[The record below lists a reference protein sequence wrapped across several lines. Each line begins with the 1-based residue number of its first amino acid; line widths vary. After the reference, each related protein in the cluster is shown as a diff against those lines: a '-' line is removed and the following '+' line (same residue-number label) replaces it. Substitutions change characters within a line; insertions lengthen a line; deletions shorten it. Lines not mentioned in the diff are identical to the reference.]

1 MATIVL
7 TCPAAHKL
15 TSFYLAAEFPAAVS
29 LFAAAPQRL
38 SARGNAIIAAMPV
51 AERIW
56 LQQLR
61 RKLPAAS
68 SRGAARVRLG
78 MGDDAALID
87 PGAGFDVAVTT
98 DLFLEDVHFLRAHDT
113 ALSCGHRIAT
123 RAFSDLAAMG
133 AEPVCLF
140 LSCGFPAG
148 LPTAWTRALYRGLQQ
163 ACDAAGAGIAGGD
176 VASSPH
182 GILVD
187 VIGLGRVRRKRAL
200 LRSGARPGDRLFV
213 SGIPGMGSRGREL
226 VHGGLR
232 PRTREDRM
240 AVARHRQPRARW
252 ELGMALSRLGLAS
265 AAIDISDG
273 VSTDL
278 DHLCEE
284 SGVGAV
290 IDAARMPL
298 LSLPDGLQRAL
309 EGGEDYELLFTVPPR
324 KAARL
329 RRLNV
334 PGVVC
339 TEIGEIV
346 ARPGMW
352 LRSPNGKKQ
361 RLRPRGWEHF
371 RKSQSVR

>member
-1 MATIVL
+1 
-7 TCPAAHKL
+7 
-15 TSFYLAAEFPAAVS
+15 
-29 LFAAAPQRL
+29 
-38 SARGNAIIAAMPV
+38 MPV

-61 RKLPAAS
+61 RTLPAAS
-68 SRGAARVRLG
+68 SGGAARVRLG

-87 PGAGFDVAVTT
+87 PGTGFEVAVTT
-98 DLFLEDVHFLRAHDT
+98 DLFLEGVHFLRHRDS

-163 ACDAAGAGIAGGD
+163 ACDAAGASIAGGD
-176 VASSPH
+176 VASSSH

-187 VIGLGRVRRKRAL
+187 VIGLGRVRRGRAL

-213 SGIPGMGSRGREL
+213 SGIPGMGSWGREL

-232 PRTREDRM
+232 PRTREDRL
-240 AVARHRQPRARW
+240 AVARHRQPCARR
-252 ELGMALSRLGLAS
+252 ELGMVLSRFGLAS

-290 IDAARMPL
+290 IETARMPL
-298 LSLPDGLQRAL
+298 LSRPDGLQRAL

-324 KAARL
+324 KAARV
-329 RRLNV
+329 RRLDV
-334 PGVVC
+334 SGVAC

-346 ARPGMW
+346 SRPGMW
-352 LRSPNGKKQ
+352 LRTPQGEEQ

-371 RKSQSVR
+371 RRTRNGSSGIER

>member
-1 MATIVL
+1 
-7 TCPAAHKL
+7 
-15 TSFYLAAEFPAAVS
+15 
-29 LFAAAPQRL
+29 
-38 SARGNAIIAAMPV
+38 MPV

-61 RKLPAAS
+61 RTLPGAT

-78 MGDDAALID
+78 IGDDAALID

-98 DLFLEDVHFLRAHDT
+98 DLFLEDVHFLRLRDS

-133 AEPVCLF
+133 AEPICLF
-140 LSCGFPAG
+140 LSCGFPSG

-163 ACDAAGAGIAGGD
+163 ACDTAGAWIAGGD
-176 VASSPH
+176 VAGSPH

-187 VIGLGRVRRKRAL
+187 VVGLGRVRRGRAL
-200 LRSGARPGDRLFV
+200 LRSGARPGDRVFV
-213 SGIPGMGSRGREL
+213 SGVPGMGSRGREL

-232 PRTREDRM
+232 ARTREDRM

-252 ELGMALSRLGLAS
+252 ELGGALSRLGLAS

-273 VSTDL
+273 LGTDL

-290 IDAARMPL
+290 IEAERMPL
-298 LSLPDGLQRAL
+298 LSRPDGLQRAL
-309 EGGEDYELLFTVPPR
+309 EGGEDYELLFTVPEGKVSR
-324 KAARL
+324 V
-329 RRLNV
+329 RRL
-334 PGVVC
+334 PASGVTC
-339 TEIGEIV
+339 TEIGVIV

-352 LRSPNGKKQ
+352 LRTANGAEQ

-371 RKSQSVR
+371 RKR

>member
-1 MATIVL
+1 MV
-7 TCPAAHKL
+7 PVRP
-15 TSFYLAAEFPAAVS
+15 E
-29 LFAAAPQRL
+29 
-38 SARGNAIIAAMPV
+38 GNAIIAGMPV
-51 AERIW
+51 SERIW
-56 LQQLR
+56 LERLR
-61 RKLPAAS
+61 RKLPRTS
-68 SRGAARVRLG
+68 SGGAARVRLG
-78 MGDDAALID
+78 IGDDAALID

-98 DLFLEDVHFLRAHDT
+98 DLFLEDVHFLRHHDS

-163 ACDAAGAGIAGGD
+163 ACDAANASIAGGD

-182 GILVD
+182 GIFVD
-187 VIGLGRVRRKRAL
+187 VIGLGRVRRGREL
-200 LRSGARPGDRLFV
+200 RRSGARPGDHLFV
-213 SGIPGMGSRGREL
+213 SGIPGMGSWGREL
-226 VHGGLR
+226 VHGGIR
-232 PRTREDRM
+232 ARTREDRM

-273 VSTDL
+273 ISTDL

-290 IDAARMPL
+290 LGAERIPVLAR
-298 LSLPDGLQRAL
+298 PDGLQRAL
-309 EGGEDYELLFTVPPR
+309 EGGEDYELLFTVP
-324 KAARL
+324 KQKIARL
-329 RRLNV
+329 RRLKLS
-334 PGVVC
+334 GVVC

-346 ARPGMW
+346 SRPGMW
-352 LRSPNGKKQ
+352 LRTANGNEQ

-371 RKSQSVR
+371 RKR